1 MIKKSLKE
9 KYELSSKFFENAI
22 NENRLFHSFLLTGQN
37 PYAQYAFALEIARIL
52 NCQNGGEENCECQ
65 NCRWIKKNSHPA
77 VMTFS
82 PIDFIHV
89 NEKGEAKKNIT
100 VNQSRF
106 IINELAKTSVYHRVL
121 IFTNA
126 KEGKEYEKEY
136 NYMKENFDIVPPKK
150 VSAENQEINEHIWIN
165 QHLDKTILTSETA
178 NMLLKTIE
186 EPFENVTFFFLC
198 KTEEDMLSTI
208 KSRCQVVHINDIKHE
223 NLDFSILEKVIRNV
237 PVKDNLTAVRLAEH
251 LKELMAEN
259 NLTNIQLLSL
269 IENYFYQALRENI
282 SDNQYRRN
290 ITEFLKKINTAKIQI
305 KQYVDETSALENL
318 FLL

>member
-1 MIKKSLKE
+1 MIKQSLKK

-22 NENRLFHSFLLTGQN
+22 TEKRLFHSFLLTGQN
-37 PYAQYAFALEIARIL
+37 PYAQYAFAIEIARIL
-52 NCQNGGEENCECQ
+52 NCQNDGEEDCECQ
-65 NCRWIKKNSHPA
+65 NCRWIKKNAHPA

-89 NEKGEAKKNIT
+89 NERGEAKKNIS
-100 VNQSRF
+100 VAQSRF

-136 NYMKENFDIVPPKK
+136 NYMRENFGIIPPKK
-150 VSAENQEINEHIWIN
+150 VSADNQENERIWVN

-208 KSRCQVVHINDIKHE
+208 KSRCQVVHINDTIQE
-223 NLDFSILEKVIRNV
+223 NFDFRILEKVIRNI

-251 LKELMAEN
+251 LKELLAEN
-259 NLTNIQLLSL
+259 NITNIQLLSL
-269 IENYFYQALRENI
+269 MENYFYQCLKENVL
-282 SDNQYRRN
+282 DNQYRKN
-290 ITEFLKKINTAKIQI
+290 ITEFLKKISIAKVQI

-318 FLL
+318 FLLS

>member
-1 MIKKSLKE
+1 MIKQILKE

-22 NENRLFHSFLLTGQN
+22 KESRLFHSFLLTGQN
-37 PYAQYAFALEIARIL
+37 PYAQYAFAMEIARIL
-52 NCQNGGEENCECQ
+52 NCQNNGDENCECQ
-65 NCRWIKKNSHPA
+65 NCRWIRQNAHPA

-82 PIDFIHV
+82 PVDFIHV
-89 NEKGEAKKNIT
+89 NEKSEAKKNIT

-106 IINELAKTSVYHRVL
+106 IISELAKTSVYHRVL

-150 VSAENQEINEHIWIN
+150 VSAENQEINERIWIN

-251 LKELMAEN
+251 LKELMNEN
-259 NLTNIQLLSL
+259 NITNIQLLSL
-269 IENYFYQALRENI
+269 MENYFYQCLRENVL
-282 SDNQYRRN
+282 DNRYRRN
-290 ITEFLKKINTAKIQI
+290 ITEFLKKINIAKVQI
-305 KQYVDETSALENL
+305 KQYVDESSAFENL
-318 FLL
+318 FI